1 MNVEFKYDI
10 NDVVWFIR
18 NAKIYRGV
26 ITQCVYIKSLSCGE
40 EVIHLDY
47 SVKSEYASSLDLR
60 EAEMFSTK
68 EELFENFKKENGYE

>member
-1 MNVEFKYDI
+1 MSIEFKYDI

-26 ITQCVYIKSLSCGE
+26 ITRCVYIKSCLSCGE
-40 EVIHLDY
+40 EMIYLNY
-47 SVKSEYASSLDLR
+47 CVKSEYASSLDLE

-68 EELFENFKKENGYE
+68 EELFENFKKENNL